1 MRIVRYESD
10 GHVGV
15 GIQRQDGSVL
25 PAGSTDLAEALRLG
39 QQISAV
45 DGAAPVTVTRL
56 RSPLARPG
64 KILCCGVN
72 YTSHKDENPT
82 AVLPTEPFF
91 FSKLPSALI
100 GPDDEIVKPDPATQ
114 LDYEVELALVI
125 GKRAKHLSEA
135 EALSV
140 IFGYTI
146 LNDVSARDVQF
157 KDNQISLGKG
167 ADTYCPLGPAV
178 VTADELPDPQALTV
192 STHVNG
198 QQRQHEKT
206 SEMLFPVASLL
217 VYLTRTVTLEPGDIV
232 STGTP
237 GGVGYFMN
245 AGLLEPGDQVEMEIT
260 GIGRLANPV
269 VAGWTS

>member
-56 RSPLARPG
+56 LAPLARPG

-72 YTSHKDENPT
+72 YASHKDENPT

-217 VYLTRTVTLEPGDIV
+217 AYLTRTVTLEPGDIV

-237 GGVGYFMN
+237 GGVGYFMA